1 MKGYFRTEEVMKEF
15 DISRQTLYR
24 WIKEK
29 EICEPERDWRN
40 WRMWKEKNILEIK
53 RKIDSRAN
61 EIINEKT
68 KNINEYFEINNRRYL
83 GSKYRLLDFINGVVK
98 DNCDDINV
106 VADVFG
112 GTGVVANSFFEQG
125 KSIIVN
131 DILESNYHSYNT
143 WFSNG
148 EIDIN
153 KVRDIINEFNN
164 IDILEDNYMSKNFGG
179 TYFTVENAKR
189 IGYIR
194 ERIENLSK
202 ELTEREKSALIT
214 SLLYS
219 MDKVANTCGHYDAFR
234 RKLDSTEKLKLLVPN
249 IKNLDLKNNNKIF
262 KRDANELVKDI
273 SADLVYID
281 TPYNSRQYGD
291 AYHLLENVA
300 TWNKPEVEGVAKKM
314 INRAKIKSKYCTAKA
329 PEAFDELIKNINSK
343 YILVSY
349 NNMAQKGVGRSN
361 AKISNEEILTTLK
374 EKGEVKVFDTDYK
387 VYTTGKTNVEG
398 HKELLYL
405 CKCSK

>member
-1 MKGYFRTEEVMKEF
+1 MRDYLRTEDIIKKF

-24 WIKEK
+24 WIKKK
-29 EICEPERDWRN
+29 EISEPDRDWRN
-40 WRMWKEKNILEIK
+40 WRIWRENNILEIK
-53 RKIDSRAN
+53 EKIDKRIYERLQENDKES
-61 EIINEKT
+61 KV
-68 KNINEYFEINNRRYL
+68 YFEINNRRYL
-83 GSKYRLLDFINGVVK
+83 GSKYKLLDFINGVVR
-98 DNCDDINV
+98 DNCTNV
-106 VADVFG
+106 NIVADVFG
-112 GTGVVANSFFEQG
+112 GTGVVADSFFEQG
-125 KSIIVN
+125 KTIIVN

-143 WFSNG
+143 WFGNG

-153 KVRDIINEFNN
+153 KVRNIINEFNN
-164 IDILEDNYMSKNFGG
+164 IDILDNNYMSQNFGG
-179 TYFTVENAKR
+179 TYFTVENAKK
-189 IGYIR
+189 IGFIR
-194 ERIENLSK
+194 EEIEKLSN
-202 ELTEREKSALIT
+202 EITEREKSALIT

-234 RKLDSTEKLKLLVPN
+234 RKMDSTERLKLLVPN
-249 IKNLDLKNNNKIF
+249 IKNIGLDNNNKIF

-273 SADLVYID
+273 VADLVYID

-300 TWNKPEVEGVAKKM
+300 TWNKPKVEGVAKKM

-329 PEAFDELIKNINSK
+329 PETFEDLIKNINSR

-361 AKISNEEILTTLK
+361 AKISNEEILTILK
-374 EKGEVKVFDTDYK
+374 EKGIVKVFDTDYK

-405 CKCSK
+405 CECSK

>member
-1 MKGYFRTEEVMKEF
+1 MKDYLRTEDIMRKF

-24 WIKEK
+24 WIKEN
-29 EICEPERDWRN
+29 EISEPDRDWRN
-40 WRMWKEKNILEIK
+40 WRIWRENNILEIK
-53 RKIDSRAN
+53 ARIDKRVDGRLQEN
-61 EIINEKT
+61 NKEINA
-68 KNINEYFEINNRRYL
+68 YFDINNRRYL
-83 GSKYRLLDFINGVVK
+83 GSKYKLLDFINGVVR
-98 DNCDDINV
+98 DNCNNV
-106 VADVFG
+106 NIVADVFG

-153 KVRDIINEFNN
+153 KVRDIINEFNE
-164 IDILEDNYMSKNFGG
+164 IDILDSNYMSQNFGG
-179 TYFTVENAKR
+179 TYFTVENAKK
-189 IGYIR
+189 IGFVR
-194 ERIENLSK
+194 EEIEKLSK
-202 ELTEREKSALIT
+202 EITEREKSALIT

-234 RKLDSTEKLKLLVPN
+234 RKLDSTENLKLLVPN
-249 IKNLDLKNNNKIF
+249 IKNIGLKNKNKIF
-262 KRDANELVKDI
+262 KRDANELVKEI

-300 TWNKPEVEGVAKKM
+300 TWNKPKVEGVAKKM

-329 PEAFDELIKNINSK
+329 PEAFEELIKNINSR

-361 AKISNEEILTTLK
+361 AKISNEEILTILK
-374 EKGEVKVFDTDYK
+374 EKGNVKVFDTDYK

-405 CKCSK
+405 CECSK